1 LSLLVSRLARYCCPG
16 SPPPVFFLKKKVLVS
31 AGHTDVREA
40 WAAATG
46 VPALLVFDPS

>member
-1 LSLLVSRLARYCCPG
+1 LLPGLSSPSLLPE
-16 SPPPVFFLKKKVLVS
+16 KKVLVS
-31 AGHTDVREA
+31 AGHIDVREA